1 MNRSI
6 PFSGWNTLFFMR
18 TISPES
24 FTPGSIA
31 LIIWMSF
38 KRLPFWKISHQ
49 ILKFQGNLV
58 AAGQV
63 PLNYF
68 LSKSTATYCRKP
80 IAM

>member
-1 MNRSI
+1 
-6 PFSGWNTLFFMR
+6 MR

-24 FTPGSIA
+24 FTPESFA

-38 KRLPFWKISHQ
+38 KGLPLWKISHQ
-49 ILKFQGNLV
+49 TSKFQGNLV
-58 AAGQV
+58 GAAQV